1 MNRILLIMALL
12 TGLGTIQAADDYKTS
27 AEYLALRDSMR
38 RAFNDGD
45 STRFFPALERLQDY
59 LLEQNDLHA
68 YYTQRCNEIVFL
80 MNEKHIFEAYKL
92 ARQLGK
98 ELTEKKLDKEMYMAY
113 NMLGHLNRYCGNR
126 ETAKE
131 IFRKVISMMEEAGYY
146 ESMPPIYMNI
156 VNVELN
162 DNPEEAH
169 QILDKALDIARQ
181 YAPDRVFDIETR
193 KSLSYY
199 NSGDIPRFLEGY
211 KQYREGVAQGKSSVH
226 GRSMDIY
233 YEAYQGNTDKAVE
246 MARSDL
252 SDDANETVTKIYE
265 QAGRWREAYASLRQE
280 TAQNDS
286 VNNVILSNSMQG
298 FSDELRVYDVE
309 REAARI
315 RTITMSVII
324 LLLLLLILALG
335 YILFSHRRH
344 IHQLKRAYE
353 HALESDKMKTAFINN
368 VSHEVRTPLNIIAG
382 FAQVL
387 ADPDL
392 SPDVEKRKEMA
403 RLIQKN
409 NYLITSQID
418 EMLELSL
425 NETSGAVSKDDH
437 VVVNT
442 LLKQIVLEKLQFAST
457 NVSMVMDSHLSDD
470 FTITTHRDML
480 HRALVTLVDNAIK
493 YTTEGSITLSASATD
508 GQLTITVDDTG
519 CGIPEA
525 DAERVFERFVKLDTF
540 KEGIGL
546 GLTLCR
552 IIVERLGG
560 TIRLDTTYNAGARFV
575 ITLNTEEANH

>member
-1 MNRILLIMALL
+1 MYRIFLTVILLM
-12 TGLGTIQAADDYKTS
+12 GLSIAHATEDYKRS
-27 AEYLALRDSMR
+27 AEYIMLNDSMR
-38 RAFNDGD
+38 RAFNDAD
-45 STRFFPALERLQDY
+45 STRFFPALKRLEDY
-59 LLEQNDLHA
+59 LLEQNDMHA
-68 YYTQRCNEIVFL
+68 YYTQRCNEIMFQ
-80 MNEKHIFEAYKL
+80 MNRQHIFEAYKL
-92 ARQLGK
+92 ARELAK
-98 ELTEKKLDKEMYMAY
+98 ELSQKKLDKEMYLAY
-113 NMLGHLNRYCGNR
+113 NVLGHLNRYCGNR
-126 ETAKE
+126 EAAKAT
-131 IFRKVISMMEEAGYY
+131 FQQVIKMMEKAGYY
-146 ESMPPIYMNI
+146 ENMPAIYMNI
-156 VNVELN
+156 VNVSLN
-162 DNPEEAH
+162 DDPEEAT
-169 QILDKALDIARQ
+169 IMLGKAKTIAEK
-181 YAPDRVFDIETR
+181 YAPERVFDIEAR
-193 KSLSYY
+193 KTLSYY
-199 NSGDIPRFLEGY
+199 NRGDIPLFLEGY
-211 KQYREGVAQGKSSVH
+211 KKFREGVDAGKSNVH
-226 GRSMDIY
+226 TRMMGIY
-233 YEAYQGNTDKAVE
+233 YEACQGNTDEAVA
-246 MARSDL
+246 MANKYLGKEAR
-252 SDDANETVTKIYE
+252 EVVTIIYE
-265 QAGRWREAYASLRQE
+265 RAGRWQEAYESLKKASDAR
-280 TAQNDS
+280 DS
-286 VNNVILSNSMQG
+286 INNVVLSNSMQG
-298 FSDELRVYDVE
+298 FQDELRVYDVE

-315 RTITMSVII
+315 RTITMGVII

-344 IHQLKRAYE
+344 MSQLKRAYE

-575 ITLNTEEANH
+575 ITLNTEKTNH

>member
-1 MNRILLIMALL
+1 MSLKK
-12 TGLGTIQAADDYKTS
+12 AAEAS
-27 AEYLALRDSMR
+27 DS
-38 RAFNDGD
+38 
-45 STRFFPALERLQDY
+45 
-59 LLEQNDLHA
+59 
-68 YYTQRCNEIVFL
+68 I
-80 MNEKHIFEAYKL
+80 
-92 ARQLGK
+92 
-98 ELTEKKLDKEMYMAY
+98 
-113 NMLGHLNRYCGNR
+113 
-126 ETAKE
+126 
-131 IFRKVISMMEEAGYY
+131 
-146 ESMPPIYMNI
+146 
-156 VNVELN
+156 
-162 DNPEEAH
+162 
-169 QILDKALDIARQ
+169 
-181 YAPDRVFDIETR
+181 
-193 KSLSYY
+193 
-199 NSGDIPRFLEGY
+199 
-211 KQYREGVAQGKSSVH
+211 
-226 GRSMDIY
+226 
-233 YEAYQGNTDKAVE
+233 
-246 MARSDL
+246 
-252 SDDANETVTKIYE
+252 
-265 QAGRWREAYASLRQE
+265 
-280 TAQNDS
+280 
-286 VNNVILSNSMQG
+286 NNVILGNSMQG
-298 FSDELRVYDVE
+298 FQDELRVYDVE

-315 RTITMSVII
+315 RTITMGVII

-344 IHQLKRAYE
+344 MSQLKRAYE

-525 DAERVFERFVKLDTF
+525 DAERVFERFARGSVIAQAAFARLFPEGAFWQMFAVLLLTRTPIRWSFLLLPVPIVCLFALCLGVGLLLASSMVFFQDTQFLWSVLCMLWMYVTPIFYPESILPRNLLPLF
-540 KEGIGL
+540 KCNPLYHIL
-546 GLTLCR
+546 
-552 IIVERLGG
+552 
-560 TIRLDTTYNAGARFV
+560 RFV
-575 ITLNTEEANH
+575 RTILMDGISPEPKAYLLMILVSFLPLAAGIFVFKKTQDRFVLYI